1 MAANNRRGPHRD
13 VDLEATDELPALD
26 LAEAAESQ
34 VNTDIFPGPVIPAG
48 MAELA
53 DSLRDV
59 EHRLQRKIERVQK
72 LEAELQQAGTQL
84 QQLES
89 RLQEQGEA
97 AAARDSALRAEL
109 AQAAS
114 QNTSLAGQHSATQGE
129 LAAARDELQQQRLA
143 LNAAQARLSQQSSE
157 RSHQDHDLTEW
168 RRRAERA
175 YEALTTWQG
184 FRAVSE
190 ALLGE
195 SEAALQSV
203 EARHAAEL
211 AAVQARESAL
221 EKDLT
226 AARTDAAQ
234 RLAALE
240 ESLRRADQAAEV
252 QTEALRIAIER
263 ADTLSAN
270 LATREASIAGLQQQ
284 LEALQ
289 AVEEK
294 ARLGAATFDSQVQ
307 QIAAL
312 QGDLEAEQARGR
324 ELEGQLRQ
332 ANYRLERLESE
343 AHASAALLGNLQQNM
358 ERLGRDDTGTRPV
371 LRDAALENFVRVL
384 VRQEGGAEVM
394 YPIGRH
400 TTIGRTAEND
410 IQIDTTFISRHH
422 AVLLS
427 GPDACIVEDLNSTNG
442 VLVNGRRVGRQVLR
456 DGDTLTIGKTEFR
469 YQQRS

>member
-1 MAANNRRGPHRD
+1 MGANNRRGPSRE

-26 LAEAAESQ
+26 LAASAESQ

-72 LEAELQQAGTQL
+72 LESELQQAATQQ
-84 QQLES
+84 QQLDA
-89 RLQEQGEA
+89 RLREQADA
-97 AAARDSALRAEL
+97 AAAREAALRAEL
-109 AQAAS
+109 EAAS
-114 QNTSLAGQHSATQGE
+114 LRNTGLAGQHAATQGE

-143 LNAAQARLSQQSSE
+143 LNTVQAQLSQQSSE
-157 RSHQDHDLTEW
+157 RTHQDHDLTEW

-195 SEAALQSV
+195 GEAALQSA

-211 AAVQARESAL
+211 ASVQARESAL
-221 EKDLT
+221 ERDLT
-226 AARTDAAQ
+226 AARADAAQ
-234 RLAALE
+234 RIAALE

-252 QTEALRIAIER
+252 QAESLRIAVER
-263 ADTLSAN
+263 ADA
-270 LATREASIAGLQQQ
+270 LAATVAARDAGIAEQQQQ
-284 LEALQ
+284 LDALR
-289 AVEEK
+289 AVEDK
-294 ARLGAATFDSQVQ
+294 ARLGAASHDAQVQ

-312 QGDLEAEQARGR
+312 QGSLDAEQAHVR
-324 ELEGQLRQ
+324 ELTQQLRL
-332 ANYRLERLESE
+332 ASERLGRLESE

-358 ERLGRDDTGTRPV
+358 ERLGRDDTGSRPA
-371 LRDAALENFVRVL
+371 LREATFENVVRVL
-384 VRQEGGAEVM
+384 VRQEGGADVM

-410 IQIDTTFISRHH
+410 IQIDTTYISRHH

-442 VLVNGRRVGRQVLR
+442 VLVNGRRVGRQVLH

>member
-1 MAANNRRGPHRD
+1 MAANNRRGPD
-13 VDLEATDELPALD
+13 LEVDLEATDELPALD
-26 LAEAAESQ
+26 LSQVGESQ
-34 VNTDIFPGPVIPAG
+34 AATDIFPGPVIPAG

-72 LEAELQQAGTQL
+72 LETELQLAGTQQ

-89 RLQEQGEA
+89 RLREQAEA
-97 AAARDSALRAEL
+97 ATARESALRAEL
-109 AQAAS
+109 AEA
-114 QNTSLAGQHSATQGE
+114 TSRTTELAGQHSATQGE

-143 LNAAQARLSQQSSE
+143 LNAAQAQLSQQNSE
-157 RSHQDHDLTEW
+157 RTHQDHDLGEW

-203 EARHAAEL
+203 ETRHAAEL
-211 AAVQARESAL
+211 SAVQARESAL
-221 EKDLT
+221 ERDLAT
-226 AARTDAAQ
+226 ARADAVQ
-234 RLAALE
+234 RIAALE

-252 QTEALRIAIER
+252 QAEALRIAIER
-263 ADTLSAN
+263 ADTLSSS
-270 LATREASIAGLQQQ
+270 LAAREAGIAGLQQQ
-284 LEALQ
+284 LDALH

-294 ARLGAATFDSQVQ
+294 ARTGAATYDSQVQ

-312 QGDLEAEQARGR
+312 QGSVDAQLARGR
-324 ELEGQLRQ
+324 ELEQQLRQ
-332 ANYRLERLESE
+332 ANDRLGRLESE

-371 LRDAALENFVRVL
+371 LREGALENFVRVL
-384 VRQEGGAEVM
+384 IRQEGGAEVM

-442 VLVNGRRVGRQVLR
+442 VLVNGRRVGRQVLQ
-456 DGDTLTIGKTEFR
+456 DGDTLTVGKTEFR

>member
-1 MAANNRRGPHRD
+1 MAAKNRPGPSMD

-26 LAEAAESQ
+26 LAEAGEAQ

-72 LEAELQQAGTQL
+72 LETELQLAGSQQ
-84 QQLES
+84 QQLDI
-89 RLQEQGEA
+89 RLREQGEA
-97 AAARDSALRAEL
+97 AAAREAGLRAEISEASRQHAEL
-109 AQAAS
+109 AGQQAAS
-114 QNTSLAGQHSATQGE
+114 QRD

-143 LNAAQARLSQQSSE
+143 LNAAQAQLTQQNSE
-157 RSHQDHDLTEW
+157 RTHQDHDLTEW

-184 FRAVSE
+184 FRAVSD

-195 SEAALQSV
+195 SDAALQSV
-203 EARHAAEL
+203 ESRHAAEL
-211 AAVQARESAL
+211 AAVEAREGAL
-221 EKDLT
+221 EKELS
-226 AARTDAAQ
+226 AARADATQ

-263 ADTLSAN
+263 ANTLA
-270 LATREASIAGLQQQ
+270 AQVAARDASMADQQQQ
-284 LEALQ
+284 LDALRV
-289 AVEEK
+289 VEEK
-294 ARLGAATFDSQVQ
+294 ARQGAATYDSQVQ
-307 QIAAL
+307 QIATL
-312 QGDLEAEQARGR
+312 QASLADAEARVRDLQQ
-324 ELEGQLRQ
+324 QLRQ
-332 ANYRLERLESE
+332 ATDRVDRLESE

-358 ERLGRDDTGTRPV
+358 ERLGRDDTGARPV
-371 LRDAALENFVRVL
+371 LKEAPLENIVRVL
-384 VRQEGGAEVM
+384 IRQEGGAEVM

-400 TTIGRTAEND
+400 TTVGRTPEND
-410 IQIDTTFISRHH
+410 IQIDTTYISRHH

-427 GPDACIVEDLNSTNG
+427 SADACIVEDLNSTNG
-442 VLVNGRRVGRQVLR
+442 VLVNGRRVGRQVLH
-456 DGDTLTIGKTEFR
+456 DGDTVTIGKTEFR

>member
-1 MAANNRRGPHRD
+1 MAANNRPD
-13 VDLEATDELPALD
+13 PSVEVDLEATDELPALN
-26 LAEAAESQ
+26 LAETGEVQ

-48 MAELA
+48 MSELA

-72 LEAELQQAGTQL
+72 LEADLQLAGSQQ
-84 QQLES
+84 QQLDA
-89 RLQEQGEA
+89 RLREQTEA
-97 AAARDSALRAEL
+97 AATRESAMRAEISE
-109 AQAAS
+109 AARLGA
-114 QNTSLAGQHSATQGE
+114 TLAGQHAATQGE
-129 LAAARDELQQQRLA
+129 LAATRDELQQLRLA
-143 LNAAQARLSQQSSE
+143 LVAAQAKVSLQNTE
-157 RSHQDHDLTEW
+157 RTHQDHDLSEW

-195 SEAALQSV
+195 SDAAL
-203 EARHAAEL
+203 EAVGSRHAAEL

-221 EKDLT
+221 EKELS
-226 AARTDAAQ
+226 AARSDATQ

-252 QTEALRIAIER
+252 QAELVRISNERANSLSAQLAARDLSLAEMQRQLDALR
-263 ADTLSAN
+263 
-270 LATREASIAGLQQQ
+270 
-284 LEALQ
+284 

-294 ARLGAATFDSQVQ
+294 ARVGVATYDSQVQ

-312 QGDLEAEQARGR
+312 AASLDSEQARVR
-324 ELEGQLRQ
+324 ELTQQLHQTTERVD
-332 ANYRLERLESE
+332 RLESE
-343 AHASAALLGNLQQNM
+343 AHASAALLGSLQQNM
-358 ERLGRDDTGTRPV
+358 ERLGRDDTGARP
-371 LRDAALENFVRVL
+371 LLKDQPLENFVRVL
-384 VRQEGGAEVM
+384 IRQEGGAEVM

-400 TTIGRTAEND
+400 TSIGRTPEND
-410 IQIDTTFISRHH
+410 IQIDTSYISRHH

-442 VLVNGRRVGRQVLR
+442 VLVNGRKVGRQVLR
-456 DGDTLTIGKTEFR
+456 DGDMLTVGKTEFR

>member
-1 MAANNRRGPHRD
+1 MAANNRRGPD
-13 VDLEATDELPALD
+13 MEVDLEATDELPALD
-26 LAEAAESQ
+26 LAQVGESQ
-34 VNTDIFPGPVIPAG
+34 ANTDIFPGPVIPAG

-72 LEAELQQAGTQL
+72 LETELQLAGTQQL
-84 QQLES
+84 QLES
-89 RLQEQGEA
+89 RLREQAEA
-97 AAARDSALRAEL
+97 AAAREAALRAEL
-109 AQAAS
+109 ADAAS
-114 QNTSLAGQHSATQGE
+114 RTTGLAGQQSATQGE

-143 LNAAQARLSQQSSE
+143 LNAAQAQLSQQNSE
-157 RSHQDHDLTEW
+157 RTHQDHDLGEW

-203 EARHAAEL
+203 ETRHAAEL
-211 AAVQARESAL
+211 AAVQARESSL
-221 EKDLT
+221 ERVLAT
-226 AARTDAAQ
+226 ARADAMQ
-234 RLAALE
+234 RIAALE

-252 QTEALRIAIER
+252 QAESLRIAVER
-263 ADTLSAN
+263 ADTLSSS
-270 LATREASIAGLQQQ
+270 LAAREASIAGLQQQ
-284 LEALQ
+284 LDALQ
-289 AVEEK
+289 AMEEK
-294 ARLGAATFDSQVQ
+294 ARLGAATYDSQVQ

-312 QGDLEAEQARGR
+312 QDSLDAQQARGR
-324 ELEGQLRQ
+324 ELEQQLRL
-332 ANYRLERLESE
+332 ANDRLGRLESE

-358 ERLGRDDTGTRPV
+358 ERLGRDDTGTRPA
-371 LRDAALENFVRVL
+371 LREGSLENFVRVL
-384 VRQEGGAEVM
+384 IRQEGGAEVM

-442 VLVNGRRVGRQVLR
+442 VLVNGRRVGRQVLQ
-456 DGDTLTIGKTEFR
+456 DGDTLTVGKTEFR